1 MVFINMRQIYKEE
14 YYLQNG
20 FWDYKGDF
28 EKQVLIIRELYLKIV
43 ENSSILMFFGG
54 KMLKLG

>member
-1 MVFINMRQIYKEE
+1 MRQIYKEE